1 MRSKTSKP
9 TTDRIS
15 SSSVSTKEPAIGSDA
30 WMISQGFRETT
41 PEEHGKFAK
50 FFEPE
55 PKKPLASDDL
65 LGLF

>member
-9 TTDRIS
+9 TTGRNSIS
-15 SSSVSTKEPAIGSDA
+15 SVATREPEIGSDA
-30 WMISQGFRETT
+30 WMISRGFRETT